1 MLVKF
6 FFFFFSLPIWLRL
19 KSDLIP
25 YLRFLVLT
33 PGEVTRRVQ
42 MDLAVILGMIRS
54 KTEVKMLLFAL
65 APTRGK

>member
-6 FFFFFSLPIWLRL
+6 FSFLFFLPIWLRL

-42 MDLAVILGMIRS
+42 MDLAVILGMIPS

-65 APTRGK
+65 AQTRGK